1 MDLSGRSLPASG
13 YNRHSMLRRFSFRD
27 LDWLLLLAAAGIA
40 GLGVVQI
47 YSTTAHSVLAGEY
60 RKQLDW
66 IIVGAVGA
74 LVVSQIDYHH
84 VVQHA
89 PALYISGVVALGVVL
104 AAGRTVA
111 KTHRWLSIGGQT
123 LQVSE
128 LVKLVIIVAVA
139 FYLGRRAARSA
150 GWKDLATLGA
160 VAGLPAALVALE
172 PDLGTALTYLAVA
185 AAGVVL
191 TGLRTRQVV
200 GVGLMAVILVP
211 VAWHF
216 MLPYQKDRVMSFVHP
231 SEDSRGSGYQVAQSK
246 IAVGSGGLWGKG
258 LGHGT
263 QSQLGFVP
271 VSHADFIFAS
281 FAEEQGFIG
290 TALALLLYLV
300 LLLRL
305 LDGAQWAPDRAG
317 AYLVSGLAALLF
329 FQVAVNIGMMIGW
342 LPITGIPL
350 PLMSQGGSS
359 VLATFIGLGLALSV
373 KRRRFVN

>member
-1 MDLSGRSLPASG
+1 MRKSLSI
-13 YNRHSMLRRFSFRD
+13 RD
-27 LDWLLLLAAAGIA
+27 LDWLLLLAALAIA

-47 YSTTAHSVLAGEY
+47 YSTTAHSALAGEY

-66 IIVGAVGA
+66 VIVGVLGA
-74 LVVSQIDYHH
+74 LVASQIDYHH
-84 VVQHA
+84 VVEHA
-89 PALYISGVVALGVVL
+89 PALYLAGLGALAVVL
-104 AAGRTVA
+104 VLGSTVA
-111 KTHRWLSIGGQT
+111 KTHRWLSIGGQS

-128 LVKLVIIVAVA
+128 LIKLVIIVAAA
-139 FYLGRRAARSA
+139 FYLGRRPARPVE
-150 GWKDLATLGA
+150 WKDLAILGA
-160 VAGLPAALVALE
+160 IAGLPAALVALE
-172 PDLGTALTYLAVA
+172 PDLGTALTYVA
-185 AAGVVL
+185 IVGAGVIL
-191 TGLRTRQVV
+191 TGVRARQVV
-200 GVGLMAVILVP
+200 ALGVLVAVLLP
-211 VAWHF
+211 VGWHF
-216 MLPYQKDRVMSFVHP
+216 MLPYQRDRVMSFANP
-231 SEDSRGSGYQVAQSK
+231 SEDSRGSGYQVTQSR

-290 TALALLLYLV
+290 TAIVLLLYLV

-317 AYLVSGLAALLF
+317 AFLVAGLAAVLF

-359 VLATFIGLGLALSV
+359 VFATFIGLGLALSV

>member
-1 MDLSGRSLPASG
+1 MRKG
-13 YNRHSMLRRFSFRD
+13 FSFRD
-27 LDWLLLLAAAGIA
+27 LDWLLLFAAAALA
-40 GLGVVQI
+40 GLGVAQI
-47 YSTTAHSVLAGEY
+47 YSTTAHSALAGES

-66 IIVGAVGA
+66 VLLGLVAA
-74 LVVSQIDYHH
+74 LVISQIDYHR
-84 VVQHA
+84 VVEHA
-89 PALYISGVVALGVVL
+89 PALYLSGLVALGAVL
-104 AAGRTVA
+104 VLGNTVA

-128 LVKLVIIVAVA
+128 LVKLAIIVAVA
-139 FYLGRRAARSA
+139 FYLGRRAAKPVE
-150 GWKDLATLGA
+150 WKDLAVLGV
-160 VAGLPAALVALE
+160 VAGAPGALVALE
-172 PDLGTALTYLAVA
+172 PDLGTALTYLAIA
-185 AAGVVL
+185 TAGVVL
-191 TGLRTRQVV
+191 TGLRGRQVLALGLLAAVLLPV
-200 GVGLMAVILVP
+200 G
-211 VAWHF
+211 WHL
-216 MLPYQKDRVMSFVHP
+216 MLPYQRDRVMSFTHP
-231 SEDSRGSGYQVAQSK
+231 SEDSRRSGYQVTQSK

-281 FAEEQGFIG
+281 FAEEQGFVG
-290 TALALLLYLV
+290 TALVLSLYLV

-317 AYLVSGLAALLF
+317 AFLVAGLAAVLF
-329 FQVAVNIGMMIGW
+329 FQVAVNVGMMIGW

-359 VLATFIGLGLALSV
+359 VFATFVGLGLALSV

>member
-1 MDLSGRSLPASG
+1 
-13 YNRHSMLRRFSFRD
+13 
-27 LDWLLLLAAAGIA
+27 LLAAVLLP
-40 GLGVVQI
+40 LG
-47 YSTTAHSVLAGEY
+47 
-60 RKQLDW
+60 
-66 IIVGAVGA
+66 
-74 LVVSQIDYHH
+74 
-84 VVQHA
+84 
-89 PALYISGVVALGVVL
+89 
-104 AAGRTVA
+104 
-111 KTHRWLSIGGQT
+111 
-123 LQVSE
+123 
-128 LVKLVIIVAVA
+128 
-139 FYLGRRAARSA
+139 
-150 GWKDLATLGA
+150 
-160 VAGLPAALVALE
+160 
-172 PDLGTALTYLAVA
+172 
-185 AAGVVL
+185 
-191 TGLRTRQVV
+191 
-200 GVGLMAVILVP
+200 
-211 VAWHF
+211 WHF
-216 MLPYQKDRVMSFVHP
+216 MLPYQRDRVLSFTHP

-281 FAEEQGFIG
+281 FSEEQGFVG
-290 TALALLLYLV
+290 TTVVLLLYLI

-317 AYLVSGLAALLF
+317 AFLVAGLAAVLF

>member
-1 MDLSGRSLPASG
+1 MGRNL
-13 YNRHSMLRRFSFRD
+13 SFRD
-27 LDWLLLLAAAGIA
+27 LDWPLLLVAVGLA
-40 GLGVVQI
+40 GLGVMQI
-47 YSTTAHSVLAGEY
+47 YSTTAHSALAGEY

-66 IIVGAVGA
+66 VIVGVLAAV
-74 LVVSQIDYHH
+74 VISQIDYHH
-84 VVQHA
+84 IVEHA
-89 PALYISGVVALGVVL
+89 PTLYVAGLGALAGVLVLGN
-104 AAGRTVA
+104 TVA
-111 KTHRWLSIGGQT
+111 RTHRWLSIGGQS

-128 LVKLVIIVAVA
+128 LIKLVIILGSA
-139 FYLGRRAARSA
+139 FYLGRRPAKPVEWR
-150 GWKDLATLGA
+150 DLAVLAA

-172 PDLGTALTYLAVA
+172 PDLGTALTYLAIV
-185 AAGVVL
+185 AAGVL
-191 TGLRTRQVV
+191 LRGVRLRQVAALGLLAAVLAPV
-200 GVGLMAVILVP
+200 G
-211 VAWHF
+211 WHF
-216 MLPYQKDRVMSFVHP
+216 MLPYQRDRVMSFAHP

-258 LGHGT
+258 LGRGT

-281 FAEEQGFIG
+281 FAEEQGFVG
-290 TALALLLYLV
+290 TAIALLLYLI

-317 AYLVSGLAALLF
+317 AFLVAGLAAVLF

-359 VLATFIGLGLALSV
+359 VFATFIGLGLALSV